1 MAYDPYQHADQL
13 GLTVHYGNPGTGL
26 LGLYIHR
33 SRAIMLRAGLSAR
46 VERCAL
52 AHEIVHAEYDDEPT
66 SDGTWSA
73 KREARC
79 DRIAAERLIDRETL
93 LSTASA
99 YEDMGGVGGC
109 SGGYWVD
116 SRRLSGCSP
125 VAAEVR
131 AHDSAEPLTGRR
143 PILLVT
149 PLVHHRVK

>member
-33 SRAIMLRAGLSAR
+33 RRTIILRAGLSAR

-52 AHEIVHAEYDDEPT
+52 AHEIVHAEYEDEPT
-66 SDGTWSA
+66 SDGAWSA
-73 KREARC
+73 RREARC

-99 YEDMGGVGGC
+99 YEDMGEWAAALEVTGWILGAYLVAHPLPLKYGPMAQQNHLPGV
-109 SGGYWVD
+109 V
-116 SRRLSGCSP
+116 LSC
-125 VAAEVR
+125 
-131 AHDSAEPLTGRR
+131 
-143 PILLVT
+143 
-149 PLVHHRVK
+149 